1 MQTFKI
7 LSSPSLPRAGEP
19 TVLKLYPLAVSL
31 KGARAGNGDRHVSST
46 HRGGSMQSLHGGRK
60 LVFLRWSN
68 PADVDMKV
76 VVATVDRTVL
86 RGVVKPATL

>member
-1 MQTFKI
+1 
-7 LSSPSLPRAGEP
+7 
-19 TVLKLYPLAVSL
+19 
-31 KGARAGNGDRHVSST
+31 
-46 HRGGSMQSLHGGRK
+46 MQSLHGGRK